1 MFVRASIVISLLSL
15 SISLPARSQQS
26 TSQPATTP
34 ARPAFAHRK
43 IAPTLYPATPVPD
56 RMILSIA
63 ADPSTSMGVS
73 WRTDTTVTAGYAEI
87 KVATAAPEAGDAQR
101 IPSVVTPLLLEDSR
115 AHYHEL
121 TFTNLQP
128 ATLYMYRVGDTA
140 HRSEWVQFR
149 TAEKHFKPF
158 AFLYFG
164 DAQNDHKTWWS
175 RTIRAAGQ
183 RQPDAAFMLHAGD
196 LINTSNVDTEWGEWF
211 YAGGWLHSM
220 IPALPTPGNHEFY
233 RDDNRRST
241 LTKHWRPIFNLPL
254 NGPAGLEEQA
264 YYVDY
269 QQVRIISIS
278 SQALLANPADSLSQV
293 QWLEKVLQ
301 DNPQRWTILT
311 MHHPVFSTGEGRDN
325 ESLRNAFQPLF
336 EQYKVDLVLTGH
348 DHTYGR
354 GISET
359 SPHTKKTPLK
369 GPVYVVSVSGP
380 KMYVHSL
387 RPWLQRAAVN
397 TQLYQRV
404 IVEENRLRMESYTV
418 AGELYDAFDIV
429 KKKGDK
435 KELIDWAPGLT
446 KEKLELPEAYRN
458 KLTEK
463 EKAAYEQR
471 KQEYLERNKNN

>member
-1 MFVRASIVISLLSL
+1 MIIRFATVLSLLSV
-15 SISLPARSQQS
+15 SLTTQAQQATPAQQ
-26 TSQPATTP
+26 TTPAQP
-34 ARPAFAHRK
+34 ARPAFAQRK
-43 IAPTLYPATPVPD
+43 IEPTQYPATPVPD
-56 RMILSIA
+56 RIILSIG
-63 ADPSTSMGVS
+63 ADPSTTMGVN
-73 WRTDTTVTAGYAEI
+73 WRTDTTVTSGYAEI
-87 KVATAAPEAGDAQR
+87 KVATAAPEANDALR

-121 TFTNLQP
+121 SFTNLQP
-128 ATLYMYRVGDTA
+128 ETLYMYRVGDSVN
-140 HRSEWVQFR
+140 RSEWVQFR
-149 TAEKHFKPF
+149 TAATTFKPF

-196 LINTSNVDTEWGEWF
+196 LINRSNVDTEWGEWF

-220 IPALPTPGNHEFY
+220 IPALPTPGNHEYY
-233 RDDNRRST
+233 RDDNRKLT
-241 LTKHWRPIFNLPL
+241 LTKHWRNLFNLPL
-254 NGPAGLEEQA
+254 NGPAGVEEVA

-269 QQVRIISIS
+269 QQVRIISLS
-278 SQALLANPADSLSQV
+278 SQALLLNPADSVSQV

-301 DNPQRWTILT
+301 NNPQKWTILT

-336 EQYKVDLVLTGH
+336 EKYHVDLVLTGH

-354 GISET
+354 GIDET

-387 RPWLQRAAVN
+387 KPWLQRAAVN
-397 TQLYQRV
+397 TQLYQR
-404 IVEENRLRMESYTV
+404 ILVEEKKLRMESYTV

-429 KKKGDK
+429 KKGNGK

-446 KEKLELPEAYRN
+446 KEKLDLPETYR
-458 KLTEK
+458 KRFTDK
-463 EKAAYEQR
+463 EKADYEQR
-471 KQEYLERNKNN
+471 RKEYLDRKQ